1 MLYYGR
7 IDVSEGIDVIKT
19 SESKEL
25 QYLSLLV
32 FLNEGFQFQ
41 PNAFNRSLD
50 LLMMFMNLS
59 DIAILNINGSDYRFI
74 ITGNRKSETINL
86 MENTN
91 LQNI

>member
-41 PNAFNRSLD
+41 LNAFNRSLD